1 MNLEECILYLKAIR
15 AGLKETGQD
24 HPYRDEMIPKMK
36 EALTIAIDWINKKE
50 ET

>member
-36 EALTIAIDWINKKE
+36 EALTKAIDMLDKQKE
-50 ET
+50 D